1 MSAESSSQTVT
12 RRLGSFLS
20 HWGVDAAQYHWLLQA
35 SLKMDFRST
44 STLAT
49 GGGSSPTQSAL
60 LVNGALNSLF
70 SLIISVSLVA
80 GGASEFFFSVVAIG
94 YAMVM
99 VGMSIL
105 IEFGLVVI
113 SPDDFLILA
122 HRPVSSRTFFAV
134 KFSNLCFYILILGAS
149 LNVIPA
155 FVGLGCHGSRWY
167 FPLIYLA
174 VSTFASLFVAG
185 SIVALYGL
193 VLRRVNYEKFKDL
206 LVYVQIA
213 FSFFFFFGYQV
224 APRVAGN
231 VEGMDISVLTH
242 SWAVIFPSVWFA

>member
-1 MSAESSSQTVT
+1 MSAETSSQTVT
-12 RRLGSFLS
+12 RRLGRFLS
-20 HWGVDAAQYHWLLQA
+20 RWGVHAAQYHWLLQA
-35 SLKMDFRST
+35 SLRMDFRST
-44 STLAT
+44 NTLST
-49 GGGSSPTQSAL
+49 GSGSSPTKSAL

-70 SLIISVSLVA
+70 SLIIAVSLVA
-80 GGASEFFFSVVAIG
+80 GGASAFFFNVVAIG

-99 VGMSIL
+99 LAMSIL

-155 FVGLGCHGSRWY
+155 LVGLGSQDSRWY
-167 FPLIYLA
+167 FPLVYLA
-174 VSTFASLFVAG
+174 VSTVASLFVAG
-185 SIVALYGL
+185 FIVALYGL

-224 APRVAGN
+224 VPRVAGT
-231 VEGMDISVLTH
+231 VKGVGIT
-242 SWAVIFPSVWFA
+242 